1 MNLHSYI
8 FPAKQWSGLVKDYY
22 LPRWELFFDYL
33 QLELIDP
40 GHFTYSQE
48 LFEET
53 FLQEI
58 GRPFT
63 LARDE
68 YPNEPSGDT
77 IAIVFKAY
85 EDWRPKLE
93 EEKIQEP
100 NIVVE
105 IDII

>member
-1 MNLHSYI
+1 MNLQGYL
-8 FPAKQWSGLVKDYY
+8 FQAKQWSGLVKDYY
-22 LPRWELFFDYL
+22 LPRWKLFFDYL

-63 LARDE
+63 SARDE

-85 EDWRPKLE
+85 EEWRPKLE
-93 EEKIQEP
+93 VEKYQES

>member
-1 MNLHSYI
+1 M
-8 FPAKQWSGLVKDYY
+8 KDYY

-85 EDWRPKLE
+85 EDWRPKFE
-93 EEKIQEP
+93 EEKFREP

>member
-1 MNLHSYI
+1 M
-8 FPAKQWSGLVKDYY
+8 KDYY

-58 GRPFT
+58 VKKKTYFISKVIMF
-63 LARDE
+63 E
-68 YPNEPSGDT
+68 YPHSKSLSKYSVTYLVPQTVCYRLVRAFET
-77 IAIVFKAY
+77 RV
-85 EDWRPKLE
+85 
-93 EEKIQEP
+93 
-100 NIVVE
+100 
-105 IDII
+105 